1 MEKNQ
6 KEKFNE
12 IEKNEERER
21 KNSEKEIELNLK
33 EKKLDEFSKILREK
47 EKKLN
52 LKKEENLNLESEL
65 ILREKELKD
74 KEDVVEIELQNMKK
88 KFYNDLQNEKNKI
101 HEKNLE
107 EINLYLEN
115 YRKAECNK
123 IDNEMNLIVENNNK
137 RLQEEFEIKQ
147 KKYNSL
153 QEKILEIEKRENDVN
168 IEEENLKNIKLDI
181 DRKRRKIEEIEE
193 ELQER
198 IDNQVRKEIQ
208 IEKDTFEIERENFNK
223 RIEELKTVL
232 KQKEEK
238 ISSYNTFIDIFGNT
252 PEILKNELENKQVE
266 IRQLNEELSK
276 RPSIDIEERLEREER
291 ELQEKRELLV
301 QNEERRVELEREL
314 EERQAEI
321 LESQNIKNRNIE
333 LENIIKNNE
342 NTIDSLQGQLDEKRK
357 ELERLSY
364 PEGREST
371 REQRIQ
377 EIEKGKLPEIY
388 GNKEKKIIKNEI
400 EWLENIYNNCNEYG
414 LKFNKWILYAFHT
427 ALKISDWSIMTV
439 LAGVSGTGKS
449 ELPKLY
455 SVFGGLNF
463 ESVAVQPNW
472 DSQESMLGYFNSIDN
487 RFDAQPLLRFLAQVT
502 KESKTKAE
510 DETFPPS
517 NCMSLILLDEM
528 NLAHVEHYFADF
540 LSKLE
545 ERRSKSKD
553 DLPTVEIKL
562 GSGLDPYNLKMSRT
576 LLWTG
581 TMNQDETTKSLSD
594 KVLDRGIV
602 INFPRPRKLESRKGN
617 KITLEKFKRDK
628 NIAYLTKDIW
638 NKWIKR
644 ENELKKEQNKKIQ
657 DFKKI
662 VESINDAL
670 EGAGRA
676 LGHRVWQSIEFYILN
691 YPLVLLE
698 LEKSN
703 EDLTE
708 DLAKK
713 MQIAFEDQIVQK
725 IMPKLRGIEVRGND
739 GKVLD
744 KIKKILQDENFEN
757 LIEDF
762 EFAREH
768 GYGQFIWSSAKY
780 LEKRNLEDENKIEVE
795 E

>member
-6 KEKFNE
+6 NEKFNE
-12 IEKNEERER
+12 IEENMEREKR
-21 KNSEKEIELNLK
+21 NSEKEIELSSK
-33 EKKLDEFSKILREK
+33 EKYLEKFFEELKEK
-47 EKKLN
+47 EKKLE
-52 LKKEENLNLESEL
+52 LRKAENLDLERKIIFKEN
-65 ILREKELKD
+65 ELKN
-74 KEDVVEIELQNMKK
+74 KEDMIEIELQNKK
-88 KFYNDLQNEKNKI
+88 TESKNNLQNEMNEIRKKR
-101 HEKNLE
+101 LE
-107 EINLYLEN
+107 EIDSDLKN
-115 YRKAECNK
+115 YRETEYNK
-123 IDNEMNLIVENNNK
+123 IKNEMNLLVENNNK
-137 RLQEEFEIKQ
+137 RLQEEFELKQ
-147 KKYNSL
+147 KKYNLL

-181 DRKRRKIEEIEE
+181 DRKKRKIEEIEE

-223 RIEELKTVL
+223 RIEELKTIL

-321 LESQNIKNRNIE
+321 LESQNVKNRNIE

-388 GNKEKKIIKNEI
+388 SNKEKNIIKNEI

-713 MQIAFEDQIVQK
+713 MEIAFEDQIVQK

>member
-6 KEKFNE
+6 NEKFNE
-12 IEKNEERER
+12 IEKNMEREKR
-21 KNSEKEIELNLK
+21 NSEKEIELSSK
-33 EKKLDEFSKILREK
+33 EKYLEKFFEELKEK
-47 EKKLN
+47 EKKLE
-52 LKKEENLNLESEL
+52 LRKAENLDLERK
-65 ILREKELKD
+65 IIFRENELKN
-74 KEDVVEIELQNMKK
+74 KEDMIEIELQNKK
-88 KFYNDLQNEKNKI
+88 TESKNNLQNEINEIRKKR
-101 HEKNLE
+101 LE
-107 EINLYLEN
+107 EIDSDLKN
-115 YRKAECNK
+115 YRETEYNK
-123 IDNEMNLIVENNNK
+123 IKNEMNLLVENNNK
-137 RLQEEFEIKQ
+137 RLQEEFELKQ
-147 KKYNSL
+147 KKYNLL

-181 DRKRRKIEEIEE
+181 DRKKRKIEEIEE

-223 RIEELKTVL
+223 RIEELKTIL

-238 ISSYNTFIDIFGNT
+238 ISNYNTFIDIFGNT

-301 QNEERRVELEREL
+301 QNEERRMELEREL
-314 EERQAEI
+314 EERQDEI

-388 GNKEKKIIKNEI
+388 SNEEKNIIKNEI

-617 KITLEKFKRDK
+617 KITLEKFKKDK

-713 MQIAFEDQIVQK
+713 MEIAFEDQIVQK

-762 EFAREH
+762 KFAREH